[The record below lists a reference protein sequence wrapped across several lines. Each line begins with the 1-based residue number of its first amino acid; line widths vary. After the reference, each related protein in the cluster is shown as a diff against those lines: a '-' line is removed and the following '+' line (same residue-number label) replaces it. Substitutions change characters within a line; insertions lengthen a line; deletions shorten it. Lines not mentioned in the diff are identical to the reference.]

1 MTMRDEYRTKAA
13 EFEARARI
21 ESDRTTRLHFESL
34 ANDYQCLAELADR
47 NEQIRRL
54 AQALEMLPEALRDLF
69 SERHT
74 VRYRHIGR
82 RGEHLGRNHGSE
94 ADYL

>member
-1 MTMRDEYRTKAA
+1 LEATLDASSARLEAWLAA
-13 EFEARARI
+13 DQ
-21 ESDRTTRLHFESL
+21 SSPS
-34 ANDYQCLAELADR
+34 QQADR